1 MSARFQASKGTFDI
15 LPEESAAR
23 MRLYRAAAGA
33 FERAGYGRIETP
45 AFEDTELFSR
55 GVGEATDIV
64 RKEMFTF
71 EDQGG
76 RELTL
81 RPEGTAPISRAYVE
95 HGMHK
100 LPQPVKLWYWGP
112 FFRHERPQAGRFRQF
127 HQVGAEAIG
136 ADSPLLDAETII
148 LLDELLRS
156 VGVSGVRLRLTS
168 LGSPD
173 ARAAYRDE
181 LRSYLHGHEGEL
193 SDDVRGRIDLNP
205 LRAFDSDHPGTK
217 AVMREAPTMLDRLEG
232 PDAEHFE
239 AVKRLL
245 ERAGVPFEI
254 DASLVRGL
262 DYYSRTVFEFESQK
276 LGAQAALGGG
286 GRYDGLVAELGGPPT
301 AAVGWAAGIE
311 RILLAA
317 EQPDEGPVLDVYV
330 VASETQRERGLAIVT
345 ELRRAGLRADLDHA
359 GRSNKGQMKQAD
371 RSGAPHAVLLD
382 DGGGAILR
390 GMSSGEQRELDL
402 SRLRE
407 ELERGVNPKR

>member
-1 MSARFQASKGTFDI
+1 MSARFQASKGTFDV
-15 LPEESAAR
+15 LPADSAVR
-23 MRLYRAAAGA
+23 ERLYTAAAGL
-33 FERAGYGRIETP
+33 FDRAGYGRIETP
-45 AFEDTELFSR
+45 AFEDTELFTR

-71 EDQGG
+71 SDQGG

-100 LPQPVKLWYWGP
+100 LAQPVKLWYWGP

-127 HQVGAEAIG
+127 NQIGVEAIG
-136 ADSPLLDAETII
+136 ADSPLIDAETII
-148 LLDELLRS
+148 LLDELLRA
-156 VGVSGVRLRLTS
+156 VGVAGVRLRLTS
-168 LGSPD
+168 LGSHD
-173 ARAAYRDE
+173 ARAAYRKE
-181 LRSYLHGHEGEL
+181 LRKYLHGHEDEL
-193 SDDVRGRIDLNP
+193 SSDVRERIDLNP

-217 AVMREAPTMLDRLEG
+217 AVMSEAPTMLDRLEG
-232 PDAEHFE
+232 EDAEHFE

-245 ERAGVPFEI
+245 ERAGVPFEV
-254 DASLVRGL
+254 DAGLVRGL
-262 DYYSRTVFEFESQK
+262 DYYSRTVFEFESDR

-317 EQPDEGPVLDVYV
+317 EHQDDGPGLDVYV
-330 VASETQRERGLAIVT
+330 VASDSQRERGLAVVT

-359 GRSNKGQMKQAD
+359 GRSAKGQMKQAD

-382 DGGGAILR
+382 DDGGAVLR
-390 GMSSGEQRELDL
+390 GMSSGAQRELDL
-402 SRLRE
+402 SRLGE
-407 ELERGVNPKR
+407 ELERGVDPPK